1 MSTAALNI
9 FQKLM
14 RRWDVVHPYNAAQV
28 MQLAGTADAAVW
40 ENAWQAALSESGLGT
55 VSLGRSR
62 YSFVSLNGHAASHGV
77 NFPQRELGEHLST
90 EMNRA
95 FDNDTEPPFRPFIIQ
110 HENHFY
116 AGLVYQHWLADSTS
130 IRMLIREWFLRV
142 YDPQQVSHQPLP
154 LAQRGYWDTIGP
166 GRGGWGMTESL
177 LDMTRRHIRLRR
189 VQKIDSTA
197 LQSYDTRFELISTPA
212 NLIDPLRAAA
222 RRRQV
227 KVNDIFLAALVEA
240 CTLHVPLQPRKNRH
254 DVAVGSVVDL
264 RPYGPANLAETFGLF
279 LGFTNVI
286 CQPEEL
292 SNFDRILDAVA
303 KQTRLQKSTGVAP
316 ASFMWM
322 SAALI
327 VGKLSKPQELY
338 HFYRKELPLAGGLS
352 NVDLSRTWAAQF
364 HPNPIQDYIRISPT
378 GPMTPLAMTTTT
390 LGNQFN
396 IGMTHRTG
404 LISAERGRAVANSF
418 VSRLVSVGAG

>member
-1 MSTAALNI
+1 MSTAVLNI

-28 MQLAGTADAAVW
+28 MQLSGIADADTW
-40 ENAWQAALSESGLGT
+40 ESAWQSALGDTGLGT
-55 VSLGRSR
+55 VVLQQNH
-62 YSFVSLNGHAASHGV
+62 YSFVSLNGHAGEHGV
-77 NFPQRELGEHLST
+77 SFSKLELDQHLSI
-90 EMNRA
+90 EMNRP
-95 FDNDTEPPFRPFIIQ
+95 FNNRTDLPFRPFVIQ
-110 HENHFY
+110 ASEHFY
-116 AGLVYQHWLADSTS
+116 AGLVYQHWLADSSS

-142 YDPQQVSHQPLP
+142 YDPAQACRSPLP
-154 LAQRGYWDTIGP
+154 LAHHGYWETIGP
-166 GRGGWGMTESL
+166 NRGGWGMTQSL

-197 LQSYDTRFELISTPA
+197 LTDHATRFQLITTRTG
-212 NLIDPLRAAA
+212 LITTVRAAA
-222 RRRQV
+222 RRRGV
-227 KVNDIFLAALVEA
+227 KVNDIFLAALIEA
-240 CTLHVPLQPRKNRH
+240 CAQHVPLQPRRNRR

-264 RPYGPANLAETFGLF
+264 RPYAPAHLANTFGLL

-292 SNFDRILDAVA
+292 QNFDRILYGVS

-327 VGKLSKPQELY
+327 VGKLSKPDELY

-352 NVDLSRTWAAQF
+352 NVDLSRTSTAQY
-364 HPNPIQDYIRISPT
+364 HPAPILNYIRISPT
-378 GPMTPLAMTTTT
+378 GPMAPLVMTTTT
-390 LGNQFN
+390 LAEQFN
-396 IGMTHRTG
+396 IGLTHRTG
-404 LISAERGRAVANSF
+404 LIAPERADDIARSF
-418 VSRLVSVGAG
+418 VSRLESLS